1 MLHKE
6 PEYMSAD
13 CFFIEPGSDNMND
26 MAFTGR
32 RDLFNPGKLAQ
43 PKKARNNT

>member
-13 CFFIEPGSDNMND
+13 CFFIGLGSNNLND
-26 MAFTGR
+26 KAFGR
-32 RDLFNPGKLAQ
+32 RRGLFILGRLIRA
-43 PKKARNNT
+43 

>member
-13 CFFIEPGSDNMND
+13 CFFVGPGSNNLND
-26 MAFTGR
+26 KAFTGR
-32 RDLFNPGKLAQ
+32 RMLFAPGSLVQ
-43 PKKARNNT
+43 P